1 MQQNSLNFKSQGMN
15 AFTIQQEIILLTSS
29 TFSKRQSCEIKSL
42 NKVNYLS
49 LSQKLEKACWDGLL
63 NNALPEITIRPTCFT
78 TLSVKEVR
86 NCKSCLLQ
94 TYKIKNEVL
103 ANDRKRN

>member
-1 MQQNSLNFKSQGMN
+1 MN

-78 TLSVKEVR
+78 TLPVKEVR
-86 NCKSCLLQ
+86 NCKSCLL
-94 TYKIKNEVL
+94 IVL
-103 ANDRKRN
+103 SELRPRIEKFFSINSSYFLSAICRN